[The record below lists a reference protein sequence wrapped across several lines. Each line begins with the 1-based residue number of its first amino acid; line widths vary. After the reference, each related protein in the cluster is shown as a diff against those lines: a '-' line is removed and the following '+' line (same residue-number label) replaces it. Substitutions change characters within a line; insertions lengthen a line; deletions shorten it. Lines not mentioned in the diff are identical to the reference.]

1 MSPFDER
8 CPVCG
13 FRWSAVDPAE
23 VAGRVRGA
31 TEEIIATLSAMGPRV
46 GERMAPERWSAL
58 EYGGHVRDVLVSLRE
73 RVLLACASPEIAVAP
88 SMFRDERVD
97 LGFYARDT
105 LETVTTELR
114 ALGALFGR
122 TVACVPSG
130 LRDRTLLFPGRDEPV
145 SVAWLGAQAV
155 HECEHHLA
163 DVREDLARTM
173 A

>member
-1 MSPFDER
+1 MSPYDER
-8 CPVCG
+8 CPDCG
-13 FRWSAVDPAE
+13 FRWSTVDPAD
-23 VAGRVRGA
+23 VPDRVRGA

-46 GERMAPERWSAL
+46 GERMAPGRWSAL

-73 RVLLACASPEIAVAP
+73 RVLLACASPEIAAAP

-114 ALGALFGR
+114 ALAALFGR
-122 TVACVPSG
+122 TVACVPEG
-130 LRDRTLLFPGRDEPV
+130 LAGRAVLFPGRDEPV
-145 SVAWLGAQAV
+145 SVTWLGAQAV

>member
-1 MSPFDER
+1 MSPYDER

-13 FRWSAVDPAE
+13 FRWSAVTLAE
-23 VAGRVRGA
+23 VPDRVRGA

-46 GERMAPERWSAL
+46 TERMAPERWSAL

-73 RVLLACASPEIAVAP
+73 RVLLACASPEIAISP

-105 LETVTTELR
+105 LEAVATELR
-114 ALGALFGR
+114 ALAALFGR
-122 TVACVPSG
+122 TVTCVPTG
-130 LRDRTLLFPGRDEPV
+130 LEGRTLLFPGRDEPV

-155 HECEHHLA
+155 HECEHHLG

-173 A
+173 G

>member
-1 MSPFDER
+1 MSPYDER

-13 FRWSAVDPAE
+13 FRWSAVALAE
-23 VAGRVRGA
+23 VPDRVRGA
-31 TEEIIATLSAMGPRV
+31 TEEIIATLSAMGPKV
-46 GERMAPERWSAL
+46 SERMAPERWSAL
-58 EYGGHVRDVLVSLRE
+58 EYGGHVRDVLISLRE

-105 LETVTTELR
+105 LETTSAELR
-114 ALGALFGR
+114 ALAALLSRAVVCVPAGLEGR
-122 TVACVPSG
+122 TI
-130 LRDRTLLFPGRDEPV
+130 LFPGRDEPV
-145 SVAWLGAQAV
+145 SVTWLGAQAV

-173 A
+173 G